1 MQVLYTDSGVVYTAN
16 GKTLSFNGEQ
26 QDGEVHLN
34 DTFYG
39 YYERDEDDMVTIT
52 AQTGKVLAVIDCD
65 EDAYEAYA
73 ATVLL

>member
-1 MQVLYTDSGVVYTAN
+1 MKVVYTDSGVVYSKD

-26 QDGEVHLN
+26 DDGEVFVD
-34 DTFYG
+34 DTLLG

-52 AQTGKVLAVIDCD
+52 TQTGKVLAVIGCD

-73 ATVLL
+73 ATVLV